1 MADAWNEGTWGQGFW
16 GQQSSVTV
24 TLTGV
29 SSTTALGTAS
39 ATADVSVP
47 PSPVTL
53 TSTLGTPTAEPEHV
67 ISPTGVSFETQLS
80 GALAIEEGAGVVLGS
95 LTVSFAVGDE
105 SGSGTVDAG
114 WGRGSWGSFAWN
126 ENIEF
131 ITNVSGLSMST
142 SLGTTTQ
149 SVGTGVIVSATGLSM
164 TSAAGTLEVSEA
176 TALVNPT
183 ALTIGAALSGVTV
196 SGEGSVG
203 VIAPSDQLDFNIG
216 AVTIDIFTQVDPVG
230 VSATT
235 SLGTAVAEADA
246 VVTLGSLSSSFAL
259 GTETV
264 ETGTGVIVSV
274 STVALTFAEGTETV
288 TGGAV
293 VDITGL
299 SMATALGDPFSTP
312 WANVVTGASNTWTEV
327 NAA

>member
-39 ATADVSVP
+39 APADVSVP

-67 ISPTGVSFETQLS
+67 VSPTGVSFETQLS

>member
-67 ISPTGVSFETQLS
+67 VSPTGVSFETQLS

-235 SLGTAVAEADA
+235 SLGTAVAQADA

>member
-1 MADAWNEGTWGQGFW
+1 MA
-16 GQQSSVTV
+16 
-24 TLTGV
+24 
-29 SSTTALGTAS
+29 
-39 ATADVSVP
+39 
-47 PSPVTL
+47 
-53 TSTLGTPTAEPEHV
+53 
-67 ISPTGVSFETQLS
+67 
-80 GALAIEEGAGVVLGS
+80 
-95 LTVSFAVGDE
+95 
-105 SGSGTVDAG
+105 
-114 WGRGSWGSFAWN
+114 
-126 ENIEF
+126 
-131 ITNVSGLSMST
+131 
-142 SLGTTTQ
+142 
-149 SVGTGVIVSATGLSM
+149 
-164 TSAAGTLEVSEA
+164 SAAGTLEVSEA

-216 AVTIDIFTQVDPVG
+216 TVTIDIFTQVDAPSVAMT
-230 VSATT
+230 SA
-235 SLGTAVAEADA
+235 LGTAVAQSDA